1 MAFWACQLAQQQHLQ
16 QQWQAL
22 QSQLHGGMEGSWSQF
37 GPHAAFSGLAQGLGS
52 TDSMTIQANVP
63 EGGFA
68 AHAPCVVAPVPASS
82 PCLEPQAGV
91 KKVRPSVA
99 PSLLASNVPVVSS
112 DNSPSKVFC
121 KFGRRC
127 TRLDCWY
134 VHPNGRNLD
143 QKDAPDPLPTPV
155 FSHAPAV
162 SSPSPRLD
170 VVDCSEGSMSKTVYE
185 MLREVDVP
193 WPRRI
198 SLDGKLGDLEYSGS
212 GLPLHFLHPLHPR
225 MQVSLEDFVG
235 VLSFLRAQGILACEP
250 PKLSSPGVLQ
260 AKLGSAKGSGNLQV
274 YPGATGRSGGNARL
288 NCGQLSQVRDVRS
301 ALLRSQW
308 FWPAGPNFS
317 TPLDACGK
325 LVQMAD
331 GRLALPPI
339 SPSTKVTDLKSLFQD
354 IAKRLG
360 AAGKAALVDYVKEC
374 GVDEKH
380 EVWPHIEAAF
390 VTVPSRKRK
399 AA

>member
-1 MAFWACQLAQQQHLQ
+1 MAFWACQLAQQQHLHQ
-16 QQWQAL
+16 QWQWQAL
-22 QSQLHGGMEGSWSQF
+22 QSNLHSGMEGSWSQF
-37 GPHAAFSGLAQGLGS
+37 SPQASFSGLGQGLGS
-52 TDSMTIQANVP
+52 TDSMTIQ
-63 EGGFA
+63 GFVT
-68 AHAPCVVAPVPASS
+68 HAPCDVAPAAASS
-82 PCLEPQAGV
+82 PCIAQPQAGV

-112 DNSPSKVFC
+112 EYSPSKVVC
-121 KFGRRC
+121 KYGRRC

-143 QKDAPDPLPTPV
+143 QKDVPDVLSTPV
-155 FSHAPAV
+155 LPHAPVV
-162 SSPSPRLD
+162 SPPSPRLD
-170 VVDCSEGSMSKTVYE
+170 VVDRSEDFLSKTVYE

-225 MQVSLEDFVG
+225 MQVSLDDFVG
-235 VLSFLRAQGILACEP
+235 VLSFLRTQGILACEP

-260 AKLGSAKGSGNLQV
+260 AKLGTVKGSGNLQV

-288 NCGQLSQVRDVRS
+288 NCGQLSQVRAVRC

-339 SPSTKVTDLKSLFQD
+339 SPSTKAADLKHLFQD

-360 AAGKAALVDYVKEC
+360 AAGKAALVDYAKEC

-390 VTVPSRKRK
+390 VTVSSRKRK